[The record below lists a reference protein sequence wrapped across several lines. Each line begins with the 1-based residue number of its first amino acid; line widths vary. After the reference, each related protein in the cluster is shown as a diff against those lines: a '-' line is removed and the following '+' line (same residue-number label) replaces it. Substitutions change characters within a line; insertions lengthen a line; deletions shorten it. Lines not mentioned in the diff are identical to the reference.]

1 MLSILEISKHLQS
14 IKNRT
19 RNLVFAKK
27 KKKVP
32 EDTLRSVA
40 SITKNRVYGNQTRFD
55 PRKSS
60 RPSTKNLKKY
70 V

>member
-1 MLSILEISKHLQS
+1 MLSILEISKTLQS

-19 RNLVFAKK
+19 RNLVFKK
-27 KKKVP
+27 KQKKVP
-32 EDTLRSVA
+32 LNALRSVA
-40 SITKNRVYGNQTRFD
+40 AVTKNRVYGNQNRFD

-60 RPSTKNLKKY
+60 RPSTKNLKQY